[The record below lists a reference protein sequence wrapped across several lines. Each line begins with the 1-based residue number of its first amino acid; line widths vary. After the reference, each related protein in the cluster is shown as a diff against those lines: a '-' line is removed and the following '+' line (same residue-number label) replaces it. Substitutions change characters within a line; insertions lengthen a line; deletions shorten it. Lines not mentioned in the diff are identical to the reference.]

1 LLKKFK
7 KMKNKSEDLFEELS
21 SIHSMLDQI
30 EGFKKKTN
38 SILYSAK
45 DLNIEP
51 RFVNQWK
58 GKGLLFKEI
67 VKGSTNNYSFIDCV
81 WLKCIEKMR
90 NFGIEF
96 KIIQSFKEKL
106 IHTFNKVD
114 IESMFQQGL
123 IDILKSK
130 NQEVSENEILE
141 MLKKIDPS
149 DFNVQINLLELAIY
163 DMFINK
169 LTYTFKIN
177 QEGDFYFIKEGKN
190 SDNIEIS
197 DAIEVFLNGN
207 YFNLSLSEILSSIF
221 FDGISFDF
229 IAEEKKTAL
238 SKDELTIL
246 KTMRDS
252 NVIKVELIY
261 DKKNPEVLHLMHS
274 TKQEKFYAEKRLSDY
289 IFKNRY
295 NKVVVT
301 SYGDGK
307 AIVENEIKTKFN

>member
-1 LLKKFK
+1 
-7 KMKNKSEDLFEELS
+7 MIRKSEELFSELGRVQEV
-21 SIHSMLDQI
+21 IKEI
-30 EGFKKKTN
+30 TGFQEKTN
-38 SILYSAK
+38 KIQYSAK
-45 DLNIEP
+45 DLNIKP

-67 VKGSTNNYSFIDCV
+67 VKGSTNNYSFLDCV
-81 WLKCIEKMR
+81 WLMCIDKMR
-90 NFGIEF
+90 KFGIEF
-96 KIIQSFKEKL
+96 KIIQSFREKL
-106 IHTFNKVD
+106 LYNFNKVD
-114 IESMFQQGL
+114 IQSMLHKGV
-123 IDILKSK
+123 IYVIKSK
-130 NQEVSENEILE
+130 NQGLSENEILE
-141 MLKKIDPS
+141 VFKNIDPS

-177 QEGDFYFIKEGKN
+177 EVGDFYFIKEGGN

-197 DAIEVFLNGN
+197 DASEVFINGS

-221 FDGISFDF
+221 FEGISFDF
-229 IAEEKKTAL
+229 IAEEKRTAL
-238 SKDELTIL
+238 SKEELTIL

-252 NVIKVELIY
+252 KVVKIELIF
-261 DKKNPEVLHLMHS
+261 DKKKPEVLHLMHA

-295 NKVVVT
+295 NKVVIT

-307 AIVENEIKTKFN
+307 AIVENEITTKFN